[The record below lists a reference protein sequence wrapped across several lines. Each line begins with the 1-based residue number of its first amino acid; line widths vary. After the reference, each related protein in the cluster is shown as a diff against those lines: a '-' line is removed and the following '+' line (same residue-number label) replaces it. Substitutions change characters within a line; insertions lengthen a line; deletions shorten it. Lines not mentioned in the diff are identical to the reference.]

1 MVLVAFAVVALLLG
15 MTGAATVVGEALP
28 GKLKN
33 NRSGLRCLILGI
45 VVFAVVA
52 LLPFG
57 GLLLALA
64 FAFSLGAV
72 VLSRMGAVTP
82 VR

>member
-1 MVLVAFAVVALLLG
+1 
-15 MTGAATVVGEALP
+15 
-28 GKLKN
+28 
-33 NRSGLRCLILGI
+33 LIPGI

-57 GLLLALA
+57 GLLLGLA

>member
-1 MVLVAFAVVALLLG
+1 VVLVAFAVVAMLLG

-45 VVFAVVA
+45 VVFAVVVSGDCC
-52 LLPFG
+52 LGWPLPSAWARWCSPG
-57 GLLLALA
+57 WE
-64 FAFSLGAV
+64 
-72 VLSRMGAVTP
+72 P
-82 VR
+82 

>member
-1 MVLVAFAVVALLLG
+1 MTADWHNQPPIRPAVLD
-15 MTGAATVVGEALP
+15 P
-28 GKLKN
+28 GH
-33 NRSGLRCLILGI
+33 RGLRGRR
-45 VVFAVVA
+45 
-52 LLPFG
+52 FG
-57 GLLLALA
+57 GLLLGLA